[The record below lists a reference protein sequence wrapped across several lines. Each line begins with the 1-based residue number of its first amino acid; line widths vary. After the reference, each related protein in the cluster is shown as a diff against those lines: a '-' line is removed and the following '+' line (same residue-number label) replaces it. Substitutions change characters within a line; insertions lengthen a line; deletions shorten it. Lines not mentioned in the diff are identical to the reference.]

1 MNLWGLGSLTNNAIL
16 FRLWE
21 YPGWPT
27 LRHSHVWTPAAKLL
41 QFFCQTRRSVAFCG
55 ATIHNNQA
63 CIKIPHFLDAVNPIR
78 TWNSSHSSPTHYF
91 SHNKLI
97 GNSFFFLFPWN
108 SERHIVVTKKLVIIL
123 KTENSG
129 CGISGK
135 NNNNSS
141 VNIKFNILLPGFE
154 SLQIYW
160 VYLCIFFFHPI
171 LPCIPYLTNLVS
183 CIFFSREHSSI

>member
-1 MNLWGLGSLTNNAIL
+1 MFSLSLFPLIIL
-16 FRLWE
+16 
-21 YPGWPT
+21 
-27 LRHSHVWTPAAKLL
+27 
-41 QFFCQTRRSVAFCG
+41 
-55 ATIHNNQA
+55 
-63 CIKIPHFLDAVNPIR
+63 PI
-78 TWNSSHSSPTHYF
+78 HSSIL
-91 SHNKLI
+91 LI
-97 GNSFFFLFPWN
+97 PGKQLLVSQTSLLVFFLFIRFCSNIFFLFPWN